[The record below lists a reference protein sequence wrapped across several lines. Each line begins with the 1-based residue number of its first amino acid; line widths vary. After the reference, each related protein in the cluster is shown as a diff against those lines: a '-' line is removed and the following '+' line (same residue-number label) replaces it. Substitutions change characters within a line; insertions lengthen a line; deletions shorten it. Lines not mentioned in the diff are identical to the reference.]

1 MKRVFQ
7 RCFTIILIVLLLSAA
22 YAQQQSQTTIP
33 PGQDAGKRIK
43 VGFDLDDTLLFSTPA
58 FNKGFRSIHQPF
70 SKRFWMLVNKSD
82 NGNSVVKKKAVEIL
96 EKHQENG
103 DEVYI
108 VTARRPYGT
117 EPLID
122 FINETFRIKTENIY
136 FEPNGK
142 EDRIKS
148 LELDIFYGDADSD
161 ISAAMES
168 GAKAIRI
175 MRSPESWNKKK
186 YHPGKYGEQIIEN
199 STE

>member
-1 MKRVFQ
+1 LF
-7 RCFTIILIVLLLSAA
+7 LSGA
-22 YAQQQSQTTIP
+22 YAQQQSQAVIP
-33 PGQDAGKRIK
+33 SGQDAGKRLK
-43 VGFDLDDTLLFSTPA
+43 VGFDLDDTLLSSTPA

-82 NGNSVVKKKAVEIL
+82 KGNSVVKKKAVEIL

-108 VTARRPYGT
+108 ITARRPYGT
-117 EPLID
+117 EPLIY
-122 FINETFRIKTENIY
+122 FINETFGIKKENIY

-148 LELDIFYGDADSD
+148 LELDIYYGDADSD
-161 ISAAMES
+161 ISDAIES

-186 YHPGKYGEQIIEN
+186 YHPGRYGEQIIEN
-199 STE
+199 SIE